1 MAQPGPTGST
11 LRSASIKEFRVRQP
25 PVGRGQAGAQRTS
38 QQRRWSLALPHLP
51 PADSLSQPCV
61 CSSWEIY
68 GGSINGFYRQLLE
81 CAEQG
86 LAVGGPSRRLT
97 AKTLKYYGPT
107 YIKSVLCV
115 RPLLPPSSW
124 PRSMGYGQRTASL
137 PVASYPETKCLQT
150 LTPVPTSQSKS
161 LWLGRQHAWRET
173 HPDSSARRVPAH
185 YPAPLTHCAQAQLNK
200 FL

>member
-1 MAQPGPTGST
+1 MPATVLSWIAQPGPTGST

-38 QQRRWSLALPHLP
+38 QQRCWSLALPHLP

-81 CAEQG
+81 RAEQG

-115 RPLLPPSSW
+115 LAPSLLLTQEHGVWPENSIAPSCQLSRNQMLANSHSSPRLPVQEPLAGQTACMKGDSSRQQCQASAVLPP
-124 PRSMGYGQRTASL
+124 
-137 PVASYPETKCLQT
+137 
-150 LTPVPTSQSKS
+150 
-161 LWLGRQHAWRET
+161 
-173 HPDSSARRVPAH
+173 
-185 YPAPLTHCAQAQLNK
+185 
-200 FL
+200 